1 MEAQAVDVSPS
12 RGSSFDLLRAQGLE
26 KSNAAWT
33 VA

>member
-1 MEAQAVDVSPS
+1 METQAVDVSPS
-12 RGSSFDLLRAQGLE
+12 RDSSFDLRAQGLE